1 VAFLLVEI
9 YSSFVYNK
17 HMDKQNGVNEMNAV
31 AAEYTLEAI
40 GRGEQ
45 TSIAIKVKGYWSRE
59 SITVYARPYMFDEN
73 GAWGFIIC
81 HSSGGRDKDEVEGDA
96 QAARYFAEGMILAAD
111 IVDELKSKVDVLNK
125 YREQMKAEVE
135 AEYEAKQ
142 AAHAAKVAADSC
154 IGSLLAESLIHSLKV
169 GYVGVIRAR
178 KLGEDRF
185 AVSFTRKAHGN
196 AIIYANGVRV
206 SVKAAVDLLATMS
219 TRIEQE

>member
-1 VAFLLVEI
+1 
-9 YSSFVYNK
+9 
-17 HMDKQNGVNEMNAV
+17 MNAV
-31 AAEYTLEAI
+31 AEDYTLEAI

-45 TSIAIKVKGYWSRE
+45 SSISIEVDGYWSRE
-59 SITVYARPYMFDEN
+59 SITVYARANLFGEKGTWD
-73 GAWGFIIC
+73 FIIS
-81 HSSGGRDKDEVEGDA
+81 HSSGGRDKDEVEDDA
-96 QAARYFAEGMILAAD
+96 QAARNFAEGMILAAD

-135 AEYEAKQ
+135 AEYEATQ
-142 AAHAAKVAADSC
+142 GARAAKVAADSC

-178 KLGEDRF
+178 KLGEDRV

-206 SVKAAVDLLATMS
+206 SVKAAVELLATMS
-219 TRIEQE
+219 VRIEQE